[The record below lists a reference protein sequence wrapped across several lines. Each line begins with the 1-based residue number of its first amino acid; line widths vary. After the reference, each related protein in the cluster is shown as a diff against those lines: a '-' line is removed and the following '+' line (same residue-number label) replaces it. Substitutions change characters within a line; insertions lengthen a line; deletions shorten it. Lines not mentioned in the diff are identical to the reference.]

1 MVVGSGVVVVG
12 LGVVVVVV
20 VGFCVVGFGVVGFGV
35 GGWGVGVG
43 GWGVVA
49 GSTGSLHTG
58 EMLLVRLSTW
68 PCASLTELY
77 ASYTMGELTATQ
89 NVVYSFN
96 IVALKKKYNTVFKES
111 VIMVKYIILQLPG
124 FVKINTSIGVPEHHM
139 TLWYSWS
146 LPDDTEFGLVFIRSV
161 G

>member
-1 MVVGSGVVVVG
+1 MVVVGVVVGSGAVVVG
-12 LGVVVVVV
+12 FGVVVVVV
-20 VGFCVVGFGVVGFGV
+20 VGFCVVGSGVIGFGV
-35 GGWGVGVG
+35 GGWGVGVR

-68 PCASLTELY
+68 FCASLTELY

-96 IVALKKKYNTVFKES
+96 IVALEKKYF
-111 VIMVKYIILQLPG
+111 
-124 FVKINTSIGVPEHHM
+124 
-139 TLWYSWS
+139 
-146 LPDDTEFGLVFIRSV
+146 
-161 G
+161 

>member
-1 MVVGSGVVVVG
+1 MVVVGVVVGSGVIVVG
-12 LGVVVVVV
+12 FGVVV
-20 VGFCVVGFGVVGFGV
+20 VGFCVVGSGVVGLGV

-68 PCASLTELY
+68 FCASLTELY

-96 IVALKKKYNTVFKES
+96 IVALENNTSKINIVFKTS
-111 VIMVKYIILQLPG
+111 VILVKYCNG
-124 FVKINTSIGVPEHHM
+124 KV
-139 TLWYSWS
+139 Y
-146 LPDDTEFGLVFIRSV
+146 
-161 G
+161 

>member
-12 LGVVVVVV
+12 FGVVVVVV
-20 VGFCVVGFGVVGFGV
+20 VGFCVVGFDVVGFGV
-35 GGWGVGVG
+35 GGWGLGVG

-68 PCASLTELY
+68 LCASLTELY

-96 IVALKKKYNTVFKES
+96 IVALEKK
-111 VIMVKYIILQLPG
+111 IITPFSKNL
-124 FVKINTSIGVPEHHM
+124 
-139 TLWYSWS
+139 
-146 LPDDTEFGLVFIRSV
+146 
-161 G
+161 

>member
-1 MVVGSGVVVVG
+1 MVVVGVVVGSGVVVVG
-12 LGVVVVVV
+12 FGVVVV
-20 VGFCVVGFGVVGFGV
+20 GSGVVGFGV

-49 GSTGSLHTG
+49 CSTGSLHTG

-68 PCASLTELY
+68 FCASLTELY

-96 IVALKKKYNTVFKES
+96 IVALKKK
-111 VIMVKYIILQLPG
+111 
-124 FVKINTSIGVPEHHM
+124 
-139 TLWYSWS
+139 
-146 LPDDTEFGLVFIRSV
+146 FITPFSKNP
-161 G
+161 

>member
-1 MVVGSGVVVVG
+1 MVVVGVVVGSGVVVVG
-12 LGVVVVVV
+12 FGVVV
-20 VGFCVVGFGVVGFGV
+20 VGFCVVGSGVVGL
-35 GGWGVGVG
+35 GVG

-68 PCASLTELY
+68 FCASLTELY

-96 IVALKKKYNTVFKES
+96 IVALEKKYFLK
-111 VIMVKYIILQLPG
+111 L
-124 FVKINTSIGVPEHHM
+124 TSFSKH
-139 TLWYSWS
+139 L
-146 LPDDTEFGLVFIRSV
+146 
-161 G
+161 

>member
-1 MVVGSGVVVVG
+1 MVVVGVVVGSGAVVVG
-12 LGVVVVVV
+12 FGVVVVVV
-20 VGFCVVGFGVVGFGV
+20 VGFCVVGSGVV
-35 GGWGVGVG
+35 GWGVGIG

-68 PCASLTELY
+68 FCASLTELY

-96 IVALKKKYNTVFKES
+96 IVALENNTSKINIIFKTS
-111 VIMVKYIILQLPG
+111 VILVKYCNG
-124 FVKINTSIGVPEHHM
+124 KV
-139 TLWYSWS
+139 Y
-146 LPDDTEFGLVFIRSV
+146 
-161 G
+161 